1 MLVYLAN
8 SLVLGC
14 LLNWLVRDKLYLPT
28 LDDISKCSSSSYKP
42 PPPSPSDIP
51 VYVTPP
57 PPPPP
62 PRCPNL
68 RICPLLSGLTD
79 LEAAVCVCAQIR
91 AELLGIP
98 ININL
103 FLDLVLN
110 RCGKRLP
117 ANYRCN

>member
-1 MLVYLAN
+1 VALFLSFNILFFSM
-8 SLVLGC
+8 
-14 LLNWLVRDKLYLPT
+14 
-28 LDDISKCSSSSYKP
+28 ISSSSSYKP